1 MLVGKNVD
9 LWTLGGSVVTKI
21 GWDETW
27 LVAGGSWAFAR
38 AVRRKYVC
46 VSVAGHRRVER
57 DGSKEVRGEMEA

>member
-1 MLVGKNVD
+1 MAD
-9 LWTLGGSVVTKI
+9 RSTLWNGVEANIEYLHEV
-21 GWDETW
+21 W
-27 LVAGGSWAFAR
+27 LMTGGSWAFAR